1 MVAECRA
8 RKVRYHVG
16 RDSDAE
22 RVYRAEAR
30 LERLLPT
37 GTLTIEQAQNW
48 VERIAFAEDIDPPR
62 VIHAQLS
69 LRLDGLA
76 YTEHATIVVGSKN
89 PTRLTLLHEL
99 AHFLGTTG
107 HGPRFR
113 RNFLRLVRTQ
123 LTHLHADILNEEI
136 GC

>member
-1 MVAECRA
+1 MA
-8 RKVRYHVG
+8 

-22 RVYRAEAR
+22 QVYRAETL
-30 LERLLPT
+30 LEQRLPT
-37 GTLTIEQAQNW
+37 GTLTIEEAQNW

-62 VIHAQLS
+62 VIHSPLS
-69 LRLDGLA
+69 RRLDGLA
-76 YTEHATIVVGSKN
+76 FTDDATIVVGVKN

-113 RNFLRLVRTQ
+113 SDLVRLVRTH
-123 LTHLHADILNEEI
+123 LSRTHAEVLEAHVGDPR
-136 GC
+136 